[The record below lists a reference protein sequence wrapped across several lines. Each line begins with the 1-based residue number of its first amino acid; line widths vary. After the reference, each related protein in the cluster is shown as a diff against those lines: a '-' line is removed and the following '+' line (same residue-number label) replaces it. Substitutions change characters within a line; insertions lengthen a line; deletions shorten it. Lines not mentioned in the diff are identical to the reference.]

1 MKKRSA
7 ILRPVAWICALV
19 LLLAMETIS
28 GLIFSL
34 GAELTNWMSGLST
47 LAVIFL
53 VMAIGSVYLGLVSY
67 SIWIVPMLLVTAC
80 DWIYPS
86 KHAFRY
92 NFIGVFEIL
101 FCVIYVILGA
111 TDFIRGDVM
120 FFFYANK
127 VHVALS
133 AVAMMFIGH
142 QQAEER
148 NKEELIV

>member
-7 ILRPVAWICALV
+7 ILRPVAWISAIV
-19 LLLAMETIS
+19 LLLAMEAIS
-28 GLIFSL
+28 GLIFAL
-34 GAELTNWMSGLST
+34 GVELTSWMSGLST

-67 SIWIVPMLLVTAC
+67 SIWIVPMLLVIAC

-92 NFIGVFEIL
+92 NFIGVIEIL
-101 FCVIYVILGA
+101 ICIVYVVLGA
-111 TDFIRGDVM
+111 TDFIQGDIM

-127 VHVALS
+127 VHIALS

-148 NKEELIV
+148 NREELIA